1 MLNGFYESWPIV
13 YPEDAYGLAR
23 TGQTIVNATDGS
35 IVRLFVDD
43 EPFDLATSRLVRFE
57 RLLDM
62 QLGVL
67 SREVEWET
75 LRGQRMLIR
84 SRRLASLEHRHLA
97 AIDYYIR
104 AGRLGERHAA
114 RATRWMLA
122 LPARSRR
129 ITRVYAYRW
138 QAPCR
143 PESWDSG
150 WFRSDGSSRPSYR
163 VLVAELARERRLDP
177 AATAALDP
185 PPGPGVHDTCAGEPP
200 PYPAAPAA
208 ARLGGTVSGQ
218 SATRF
223 ARPSLRLHRRGQPRG
238 LHPRHARG
246 RRTGARCNAPGWL
259 AAVAASARAR
269 LGSVPEAFRSH
280 RRAQRKRRLRS

>member
-200 PYPAAPAA
+200 RRRPTPRPRPPRASAAPSPVKARRGSHARHFGYIAA
-208 ARLGGTVSGQ
+208 VNRVASIRGTPEEGAPARVATRQDGWRPLRPRLG
-218 SATRF
+218 
-223 ARPSLRLHRRGQPRG
+223 RG
-238 LHPRHARG
+238 
-246 RRTGARCNAPGWL
+246 
-259 AAVAASARAR
+259 
-269 LGSVPEAFRSH
+269 
-280 RRAQRKRRLRS
+280 